1 MTKVKMKS
9 LSDKEILELTEKMTN
24 LKSTVMTA
32 RNKNEYVQE
41 RLFEVS
47 KFFAED
53 LITFLNHLFFE
64 ENVTVKT
71 GNILLPDENLFD
83 KIMKQH
89 ANVGEYIKIVDKK
102 PYIKNYNNGEIF
114 KVEGRDL
121 YRAGVYAS
129 NADSKN
135 IFVYDSEYVV
145 LEGYKPKK

>member
-1 MTKVKMKS
+1 MTTNQNDISREVKMKS

-64 ENVTVKT
+64 E
-71 GNILLPDENLFD
+71 D
-83 KIMKQH
+83 
-89 ANVGEYIKIVDKK
+89 
-102 PYIKNYNNGEIF
+102 
-114 KVEGRDL
+114 
-121 YRAGVYAS
+121 
-129 NADSKN
+129 
-135 IFVYDSEYVV
+135 
-145 LEGYKPKK
+145 